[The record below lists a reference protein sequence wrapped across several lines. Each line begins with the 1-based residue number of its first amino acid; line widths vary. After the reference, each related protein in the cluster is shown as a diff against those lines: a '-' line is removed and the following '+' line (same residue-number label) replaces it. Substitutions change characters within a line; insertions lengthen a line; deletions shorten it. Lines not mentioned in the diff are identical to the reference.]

1 LSWVALTLGTR
12 CEVER
17 QIGHSNPPKRRIEM
31 QRVVAQNDEWVA
43 SLLRTLIRNS
53 TKGASGRGIV
63 EPRTLAL

>member
-1 LSWVALTLGTR
+1 
-12 CEVER
+12 
-17 QIGHSNPPKRRIEM
+17 
-31 QRVVAQNDEWVA
+31 VVAQNDEWVA